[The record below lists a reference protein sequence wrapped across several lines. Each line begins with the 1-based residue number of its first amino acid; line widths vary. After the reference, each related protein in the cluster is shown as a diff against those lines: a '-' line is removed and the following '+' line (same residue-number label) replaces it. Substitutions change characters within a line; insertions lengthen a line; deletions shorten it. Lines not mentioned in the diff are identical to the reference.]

1 MPLDQAILAEH
12 AYLVSRGVRLVSV
25 IGNGIPDEMESD
37 RSQLGIASIDEPAI
51 PFVIDLENGGTNYG
65 YASHAWAVDLFRWA
79 STRAPDIQAHR
90 IRGLLLGYGRDAI
103 RQFEERSSYR
113 LVASTRRQPVDFLH
127 VSQSGNL

>member
-1 MPLDQAILAEH
+1 CTLSARAVIVTPIRQLSQEGVTVMPLDQAILAEH

-90 IRGLLLGYGRDAI
+90 
-103 RQFEERSSYR
+103 
-113 LVASTRRQPVDFLH
+113 
-127 VSQSGNL
+127 